1 MWLYL
6 SLLVLLV
13 IIFSSSMR
21 KVRSTRIRKEKHY
34 LSLERHF
41 FEWFHH
47 FRLNYASNH
56 PKWDSKRTYQMSLS
70 FGLTSGFLC
79 HYWYNFLDRV
89 YPGKGLKVV
98 CKKIV
103 VDQVIF
109 SPICIVSC
117 LLVACAINRHSLE
130 RTYKEVKVKGNFRF
144 FKNQVNHCLLCLTFQ
159 VLSYLLQSACYGH
172 QLNLWT
178 SISYQRDIE
187 CFMTILSPCCMMC
200 TLRMCNMNPA
210 VIKIYM

>member
-1 MWLYL
+1 MSSHSSNLTCLLQMWLYL

-34 LSLERHF
+34 LSLERHS

-47 FRLNYASNH
+47 FRLNYASKH

-79 HYWYNFLDRV
+79 HFWYNFLDRV

-144 FKNQVNHCLLCLTFQ
+144 L
-159 VLSYLLQSACYGH
+159 
-172 QLNLWT
+172 
-178 SISYQRDIE
+178 
-187 CFMTILSPCCMMC
+187 
-200 TLRMCNMNPA
+200 
-210 VIKIYM
+210 